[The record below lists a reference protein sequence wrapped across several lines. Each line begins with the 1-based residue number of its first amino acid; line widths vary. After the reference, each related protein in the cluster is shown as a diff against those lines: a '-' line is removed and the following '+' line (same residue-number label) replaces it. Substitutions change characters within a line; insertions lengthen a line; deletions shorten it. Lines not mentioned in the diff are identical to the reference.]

1 MIVGDCSPLTLR
13 MTNWLA
19 IIFLAFVAL
28 QCRRLIEARLA
39 ERDSEGQQS
48 RPPYALSIYAVHTGV
63 NVALFPLLF
72 FFSGL
77 YYTDV
82 FSTLAVL
89 VAFWNHLE
97 RVGLEAKGWKSDAL
111 VILLGISSLLMRQ
124 TNVFWV
130 GLFMGGL
137 EAVHIVKGMRPP
149 PTKPGQFD
157 RQTLMRFYLSR
168 YSHGDVHDPPLNE
181 ATFEGKSLS
190 TFFVYTTCADSVR
203 NRCLLLCL

>member
-1 MIVGDCSPLTLR
+1 

-39 ERDSEGQQS
+39 ERDSEAQHT
-48 RPPYALSIYAVHTGV
+48 RPPYALSVYAVHTGV
-63 NVALFPLLF
+63 NIALFPLLF

-89 VAFWNHLE
+89 VALWNHLD
-97 RVGLEAKGWKSDAL
+97 RVGLEAKGLRSDAL
-111 VILLGISSLLMRQ
+111 VVLLGIGSLLMRQ

-130 GLFMGGL
+130 GMFMGGL
-137 EAVHIVKGMRPP
+137 EAVQTVKGMRPP

-157 RQTLMRFYLSR
+157 RQTLLRFYLNR
-168 YSHGDVHDPPLNE
+168 WAQGDVHDPPLGE
-181 ATFEGKSLS
+181 AGLEGKFLSLPVVWPVLN
-190 TFFVYTTCADSVR
+190 FF
-203 NRCLLLCL
+203 N